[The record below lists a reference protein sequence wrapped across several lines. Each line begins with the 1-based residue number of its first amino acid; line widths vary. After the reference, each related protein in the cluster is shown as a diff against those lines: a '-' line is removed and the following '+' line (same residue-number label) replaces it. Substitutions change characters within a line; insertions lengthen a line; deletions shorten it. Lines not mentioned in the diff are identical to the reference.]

1 METAVRGGRAER
13 RTSPR
18 VHHSPGSHLVASQG
32 DRGCGKGSCL
42 GWVRTGAG
50 LFGSLHPFP
59 PESSS
64 GQVSSQRPWIVDN
77 QTQVLPENK
86 PPQYLFGSQQPL
98 RWYEMLSS

>member
-1 METAVRGGRAER
+1 MRGGGAKR
-13 RTSPR
+13 RNGLC
-18 VHHSPGSHLVASQG
+18 VHRSPGSHLVASQG
-32 DRGCGKGSCL
+32 DRGCGKGSCP

-59 PESSS
+59 PEPSP
-64 GQVSSQRPWIVDN
+64 GQISSQRLWIVGN
-77 QTQVLPENK
+77 QTQMLPGNK